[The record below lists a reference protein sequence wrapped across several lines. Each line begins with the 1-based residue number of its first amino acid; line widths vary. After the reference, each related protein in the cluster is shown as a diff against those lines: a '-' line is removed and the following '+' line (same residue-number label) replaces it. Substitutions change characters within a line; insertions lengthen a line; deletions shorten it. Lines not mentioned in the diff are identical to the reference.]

1 MGTHLLNKLEAWSL
15 IVVPPLALIFFMVE
29 PGGMLIDSA
38 EASDPV
44 GKISAYVANTSM
56 SHITGLVV
64 PLGLLLMLYGIS
76 GINRVIVGQAIRDDS
91 MAAALSRL
99 GILCLTVGAFGW
111 IIISGLIHILA
122 QTEIDSE
129 QALQTA
135 VAVYRVDSGIT
146 ILSSAAVATG
156 FLVFNLGLTAL
167 FPSGANRIVA
177 LVVAGVSA
185 VCLVTLIIGHTTV
198 DEDMLAISRL
208 CYVPWVIWSM
218 YLGIRFL
225 SGKSLAPGDA

>member
-15 IVVPPLALIFFMVE
+15 IVGPPLALIFFMVE

-38 EASDPV
+38 EASDPL

-56 SHITGLVV
+56 SHITGLVI

-156 FLVFNLGLTAL
+156 FLGIQSGSGCIVPVWWKPDRGAGGSRGLGGL
-167 FPSGANRIVA
+167 F
-177 LVVAGVSA
+177 
-185 VCLVTLIIGHTTV
+185 
-198 DEDMLAISRL
+198 
-208 CYVPWVIWSM
+208 
-218 YLGIRFL
+218 
-225 SGKSLAPGDA
+225 GDADHRAHDG